1 MKEIVFKAID
11 ELNEEFKTSLQK
23 SEDAK
28 LLGEIDS
35 IKLVNLIVIIENLV
49 LQHKDKRI
57 TIADDRAF
65 SQKNSP
71 FKTVCTL
78 INYLNE

>member
-11 ELNEEFKTSLQK
+11 ELNDEFKTSLKK
-23 SEDAK
+23 SEETK

-35 IKLVNLIVIIENLV
+35 LALVNLIVIIENLI
-49 LQHKDKRI
+49 LQHKGKRI

-71 FKTVCTL
+71 FKTVGSL
-78 INYLNE
+78 ISYLNE